1 MQIKLDQKDIERA
14 ILGHLVDMGLP
25 VMNRNI
31 HIQVTMGKELGAL
44 IDICDIPIAFAK
56 DAVLE
61 KSTGACG
68 CQNEKANLSEEDA
81 PVFGTP
87 ASAAAVTSAVT
98 ATATKE
104 EATTAVEDIDRE
116 SMKKQLD
123 ELGIEYAPKAHTT
136 TLQNLLETA
145 LAEKAAKPAE
155 EVKTEDPSSL
165 FGNADST
172 ETKPAEERQQEEPVT
187 SLFGQPDN
195 GGCSD
200 PPPFDLAPET
210 KDAPVTE
217 EDLDDKPLFGV

>member
-31 HIQVTMGKELGAL
+31 HIQITMGKELGAL
-44 IDICDIPIAFAK
+44 IDICDIPIAFTQG
-56 DAVLE
+56 AVLE
-61 KSTGACG
+61 KSTGICS
-68 CQNEKANLSEEDA
+68 CQNEKANLGEEDA

-87 ASAAAVTSAVT
+87 ASSAAATSAVT

-145 LAEKAAKPAE
+145 LAEKAAKPVE

-165 FGNADST
+165 FGNVDPTA
-172 ETKPAEERQQEEPVT
+172 TKPAEERQQEEPVT
-187 SLFGQPDN
+187 SLFGQPTND
-195 GGCSD
+195 GCFA
-200 PPPFDLAPET
+200 PPPFDVEPET
-210 KDAPVTE
+210 KAAPVTE